1 MHNLIDLI
9 FSEMARLGYTD
20 VRYSFFKRHVKGT
33 LEDGTVHYYRVVD
46 GDYLELMD
54 EDELDNS

>member
-1 MHNLIDLI
+1 MNFDLI

-20 VRYSFFKRHVKGT
+20 VRYSFFKGHVKGT

-46 GDYLELMD
+46 GDYLELM
-54 EDELDNS
+54 EDENDGE

>member
-1 MHNLIDLI
+1 MNFDLI

-20 VRYSFFKRHVKGT
+20 VRYSFFKGHIKGT

-46 GDYLELMD
+46 WEYLELMD
-54 EDELDNS
+54 ESERDDS

>member
-1 MHNLIDLI
+1 MNFDLI

-20 VRYSFFKRHVKGT
+20 VRYSFFKGHVKGT
-33 LEDGTVHYYRVVD
+33 LEDGTIHYYRVVD

-54 EDELDNS
+54 ENEQDNS